1 MQQIGQCD
9 PVPLE
14 LLLCLSVAFQMTLAL
29 HLRSVPVYLYV
40 LGLIER
46 CGSLGLMDTRLPFF
60 CDILSVFIVLVC
72 HYTRTQRRLFEAG
85 TERRGEANMLGEE
98 QKSGLRKLELKELLV

>member
-1 MQQIGQCD
+1 M
-9 PVPLE
+9 
-14 LLLCLSVAFQMTLAL
+14 
-29 HLRSVPVYLYV
+29 
-40 LGLIER
+40 GLIER
-46 CGSLGLMDTRLPFF
+46 CGSLDLMDTRLPFF